1 MTKLPADAK
10 VELDTTPTG
19 AFGQPRWQYDIRA
32 AAACLEAEP
41 PLSPSYRKSISDM
54 LGRHER
60 FIAAAL
66 EQSDAEQGEDAEG
79 SIMLEIAAAT
89 DEAQMWELATKN
101 CAACIPLSA
110 SSRTKTASG
119 DCATFSTTPPRLA
132 GSVTP
137 TLHR

>member
-41 PLSPSYRKSISDM
+41 PLSPSYR
-54 LGRHER
+54 
-60 FIAAAL
+60 
-66 EQSDAEQGEDAEG
+66 
-79 SIMLEIAAAT
+79 
-89 DEAQMWELATKN
+89 
-101 CAACIPLSA
+101 
-110 SSRTKTASG
+110 
-119 DCATFSTTPPRLA
+119 
-132 GSVTP
+132 TP